1 MTDQRIDSA
10 VASDLTTQVTDYSV
24 DTASTDGAFE
34 QRETTWTNTEA
45 SQYLGYYKKI
55 PECRSVI
62 DARATWTIGKGF
74 KADEITTMLL
84 DTIEGIS
91 KDTFNSI
98 LENLVRDMQIYGD
111 AYAQIV
117 LDDEDNLI
125 NLKVLDPAVMVHVV
139 NQQGQFIR
147 YEQNSKVKGQPPK
160 KFAPEK
166 IFHIMRNRVAD
177 EIHGTSLIE
186 ALEWIILAKNE
197 AMADMKQLMHRH
209 VRPLFIFHLDTDDP
223 TEIAT
228 YKSTNDALT
237 GKGENLYV
245 PKDVVVPELMAVA
258 PNSTLNPIPWLNYLD
273 EQFYETSQTPKI
285 ILGGSG
291 EFTEASAKIAYLAF
305 QQSVEEDQLAIE
317 EQVLKQ
323 LNVLIELEF
332 PVSLENELLSDKA
345 KDQEQGAV
353 QPNDTTAGRGE

>member
-1 MTDQRIDSA
+1 MGERRTDSA
-10 VASDLTTQVTDYSV
+10 IASDLTTQVPEITI
-24 DTASTDGAFE
+24 DTESTDGAFE
-34 QRETTWTNTEA
+34 QKETTWTNTEA
-45 SQYLGYYKKI
+45 TQYLGYYKKV

-84 DTIEGIS
+84 DSIEGIG
-91 KDTFNSI
+91 KDTFNQI
-98 LENLVRDMQIYGD
+98 LENLVRDLHIYGD

-139 NQQGQFIR
+139 NEQGQFIR

-160 KFAPEK
+160 RFTPEK
-166 IFHIMRNRVAD
+166 IFHLMRNRVAD
-177 EIHGTSLIE
+177 EIHGVSLIQ

-197 AMADMKQLMHRH
+197 AMRDMRQLMHRH

-223 TEIAT
+223 TEIAQ
-228 YKSTNDALT
+228 YKATNDAGT

-245 PKDVVVPELMAVA
+245 PKDVVVPEVLAVA
-258 PNSTLNPIPWLNYLD
+258 ANSTLNPLPWLQYLD
-273 EQFYETSQTPKI
+273 NQFYETSQTPKI

-291 EFTEASAKIAYLAF
+291 EFTEANAKIAYLAF

-332 PVSLENELLSDKA
+332 PASLENELLSDQG
-345 KDQEQGAV
+345 KDVQQGAT
-353 QPNDTTAGRGE
+353 QPNDTVAGRGQ